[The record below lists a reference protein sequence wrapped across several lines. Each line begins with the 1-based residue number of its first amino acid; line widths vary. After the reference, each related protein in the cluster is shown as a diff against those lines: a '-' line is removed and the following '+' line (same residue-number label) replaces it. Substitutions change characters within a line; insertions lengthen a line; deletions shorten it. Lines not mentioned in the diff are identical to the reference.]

1 MLEIRK
7 QKSTS
12 LWNCNFFLKNHL
24 IAVFEV
30 NSEAQI
36 KSTCVLNNSH

>member
-12 LWNCNFFLKNHL
+12 LWSRNLKKNHL

-36 KSTCVLNNSH
+36 KSNCVLNNSH